1 MDLQT
6 VPKPALFTPRS
17 MADYI
22 QQLRRYEKDSIVDA
36 GRHALWSL
44 FLKRKTIFDKP
55 SIEPQLLKS
64 YGSRVIALALATGNN
79 HRHLK
84 INHPH
89 EFKSLYDGFLHIPC
103 TISSQEFM
111 DDEAVQ
117 ICDELKKLNII
128 PSEFISYD
136 SIRPYCSDLFFSRGI
151 SAQHQTH
158 HSRLDELYT
167 DWMILNH
174 MDKLGAGIASS
185 AIKAAFGL
193 DIIQVV
199 RSGFALF
206 AMAREKHGI
215 LNFDKFNSDAELK
228 EKMQIDSTTCHA
240 VARIT
245 SYPET
250 ALREKWLQQEV
261 LTLPELYQKFAPDP
275 FYKCPMVHLDKKERF
290 PQAYLMPS
298 PFLFIRTF
306 RQAVFSKV
314 FEHGGNKGTVGDILG
329 AAIEAQVYTALCSMF
344 GTEKV
349 TRVEGAGKRADFH
362 VTLDKMNLVI
372 ETKTNIGNFSRK
384 ATMTPA
390 GVAEVWSRL
399 YEASEQCAASLRQLK
414 VEGKPTL
421 ALILVAEHMTGE
433 PMPFQAF
440 AMRTGLYKALGL
452 REVEFLTL
460 NTLEYILSSCS
471 LEEFQK
477 VLSAKWTQKNPLAV
491 GDILTLKFY
500 RDAPT
505 HNYEYLQAAEDE
517 VFAKQIQRI
526 AA

>member
-1 MDLQT
+1 MDLKI
-6 VPKPALFTPRS
+6 VPKPTLFTPHS
-17 MADYI
+17 LTDYA
-22 QQLRRYEKDSIVDA
+22 QQLRRYEKDSIVNA
-36 GRHALWSL
+36 GRHTLWGL
-44 FLKRKTIFDKP
+44 FLKRKTIFDRP

-79 HRHLK
+79 QRLLK

-89 EFKSLYDGFLHIPC
+89 EFKSLCDGFLHIPC
-103 TISSQEFM
+103 TISSQTFM
-111 DDEAVQ
+111 DDEAVK
-117 ICDELKKLNII
+117 ICGELKKLKII
-128 PSEFISYD
+128 PSEFINYD
-136 SIRPYCSDLFFSRGI
+136 SIRPHCSELFFSRGI

-167 DWMILNH
+167 DWRILNH
-174 MDKLGAGIASS
+174 MDELGSGIASS

-193 DIIQVV
+193 DTIQVV

-206 AMAREKHGI
+206 AMAREQHGI

-228 EKMQIDSTTCHA
+228 EKMQIDSATCHT
-240 VARIT
+240 VARLT

-250 ALREKWLQQEV
+250 ALREKWLEQEV
-261 LTLPELYQKFAPDP
+261 LTLPELYQKFVPDP
-275 FYKCPMVHLDKKERF
+275 FYKCPMVHLDKNETF
-290 PQAYLMPS
+290 PHVYLMPS

-329 AAIEAQVYTALCSMF
+329 AAIEAQIYTALCSMF

-349 TRVEGAGKRADFH
+349 TNIEGEGKRADFH
-362 VTLDKMNLVI
+362 VKLDKMNLVI
-372 ETKTNIGNFSRK
+372 ETKTRRGRFSEN
-384 ATMTPA
+384 ATMTPV
-390 GVAEVWSRL
+390 GVAKLWSRL
-399 YEASEQCAASLRQLK
+399 YEASEQCAASLKQLK

-440 AMRTGLYKALGL
+440 AIRSGLYKSLGL
-452 REVEFLTL
+452 REVELLTL
-460 NTLEYILSSCS
+460 NTLEYILSNCS

-477 VLSAKWTQKNPLAV
+477 VLLAKWAQENPLAV

-500 RDAPT
+500 IDSPT
-505 HNYEYLQAAEDE
+505 HNYEYLKYAEQE
-517 VFAKQIQRI
+517 FFARLI
-526 AA
+526 